1 MYTINYGEPGQWKI
15 QDSWFA
21 KFNKGHYAH
30 IHSHGHADIA
40 GVYYFQTNNEDGT
53 IFFEAPS
60 KCMANAKCYR
70 PPRYEQRAEAGKI
83 LFFPGWLEH
92 GVTTNTSDES
102 RISLSFNIWLEASGG
117 SETWRE

>member
-1 MYTINYGEPGQWKI
+1 MVMLDQWKI

-40 GVYYFQTNNEDGT
+40 GVYYFQTNNEGRD

-60 KCMANAKCYR
+60 KWISMLQVIDHQDTSRNTLKQV
-70 PPRYEQRAEAGKI
+70 RYY
-83 LFFPGWLEH
+83 FSPGWLEH
-92 GVTTNTSDES
+92 GVVTNTSDES
-102 RISLSFNIWLEASGG
+102 RISLSFNIWLEASSTKYG
-117 SETWRE
+117 ENRYHR